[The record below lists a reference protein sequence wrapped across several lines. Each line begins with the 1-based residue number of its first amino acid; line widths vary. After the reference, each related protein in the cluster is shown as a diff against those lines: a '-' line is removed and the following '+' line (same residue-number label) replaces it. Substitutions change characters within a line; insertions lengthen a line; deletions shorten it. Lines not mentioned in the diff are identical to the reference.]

1 MKKMLKYFKI
11 FVLFFLILSSC
22 NSKTIFS
29 EYKNLPN
36 QTWFLNNK
44 IVFNIENKDTINN
57 KNVFINIRNTTNYP
71 FSSLFLIAK
80 IKTPANNQII
90 DTLEYKM
97 ADNYGN
103 WLGSGISNIKENKLI
118 YKQNYHF
125 SKQGNYKFTI
135 QQATRSNTDINGN
148 TPLKG
153 ISDVGLSIE
162 KIKE

>member
-1 MKKMLKYFKI
+1 MKKTVKKFKVYI
-11 FVLFFLILSSC
+11 FFFLALISC
-22 NSKTIFS
+22 NSKTIFNKYQS
-29 EYKNLPN
+29 LPN
-36 QTWFLNNK
+36 KTWFLNNK

-80 IKTPANNQII
+80 IETPTNNQII

-103 WLGSGISNIKENKLI
+103 WLGTGISNIKENKLI

-135 QQATRSNTDINGN
+135 QQATRSNSDIDGN
-148 TPLKG
+148 MPLKG